1 VAPFIA
7 TLLLAKYGIGAVA
20 AYVAAS
26 CALTVFATLFL
37 PETHRVAL
45 DSVAAKSAV

>member
-1 VAPFIA
+1 
-7 TLLLAKYGIGAVA
+7 LAKYGIGAVA

-37 PETHRVAL
+37 PETHRIQL
-45 DSVAAKSAV
+45 DEATATQAA